1 MRQLFLLA
9 IILAVGVG
17 APAAAA
23 AQSAPSLDFDPAEI
37 TFHKDIEPILQRS
50 CQNCH
55 REDSVAPMSL
65 LTYADARP
73 WARSMK
79 RRTAMGRRAGVM
91 PPWYVEQNIGIQEYK
106 YDPSLSVTEV
116 AMMAAWAD
124 AGAPRGNVADALPPL
139 DFGDGGWTIGEPDL
153 VTKLPEVIVGGEQPD
168 WWGEIETT
176 NVGNSTD
183 RYVEALEFRE
193 VNDVLD
199 TEDSRETVGGR
210 FVFHHMIWS
219 TQVIG
224 DDGLQDETRSEDTTT
239 GWPVDEVGRNADTFD
254 PQAGRLLAANSS
266 VVSNSV
272 HLHSSGRDTKSHLE
286 IAWKFHPEGYE
297 PVLKPARRS
306 LGDGLNIDIKP
317 EEADQQLH
325 AYTVLQQ
332 HQKLTTFEPHLRT
345 GAADVPGGDLG
356 QPHRDAD
363 LRRLRPQL
371 GADL

>member
-106 YDPSLSVTEV
+106 YDPSLSVKEV

-139 DFGDGGWTIGEPDL
+139 DFGDGGWTI
-153 VTKLPEVIVGGEQPD
+153 V
-168 WWGEIETT
+168 
-176 NVGNSTD
+176 
-183 RYVEALEFRE
+183 
-193 VNDVLD
+193 
-199 TEDSRETVGGR
+199 
-210 FVFHHMIWS
+210 
-219 TQVIG
+219 
-224 DDGLQDETRSEDTTT
+224 
-239 GWPVDEVGRNADTFD
+239 
-254 PQAGRLLAANSS
+254 
-266 VVSNSV
+266 
-272 HLHSSGRDTKSHLE
+272 
-286 IAWKFHPEGYE
+286 
-297 PVLKPARRS
+297 
-306 LGDGLNIDIKP
+306 
-317 EEADQQLH
+317 
-325 AYTVLQQ
+325 
-332 HQKLTTFEPHLRT
+332 
-345 GAADVPGGDLG
+345 
-356 QPHRDAD
+356 
-363 LRRLRPQL
+363 
-371 GADL
+371 